1 MNLIRISEDRWIAIE
16 HLESVQVLNSVITLK
31 THGGGYYVIQR
42 GLGYYELTLKA
53 LKINP

>member
-1 MNLIRISEDRWIAIE
+1 MNMIRISEDRWIAIE
-16 HLESVQVLNSVITLK
+16 HIESVQLLDSVINLK
-31 THGGGYYVIQR
+31 THSGGYYVIQR